1 MGKSNKENYL
11 RLLKHV
17 KRAMVQRNMKED
29 KLAEIVNEVG
39 KNVESDRE
47 TRLHEV
53 VTVLNKSKEGLE
65 IMLSDHKQ

>member
-1 MGKSNKENYL
+1 MGKSNKQNYL

-17 KRAMVQRNMKED
+17 KHAMVQRNMKED

-47 TRLHEV
+47 TRLQEV

-65 IMLSDHKQ
+65 IMLSYHKQ